1 MTSMGRSFW
10 RLTRV
15 ELRPIGP
22 NSGRRVLSFIRNVS
36 VRTIPSNGS

>member
-1 MTSMGRSFW
+1 
-10 RLTRV
+10 V

-22 NSGRRVLSFIRNVS
+22 RVGRRVLSFIRNVS